1 MTPSSLS
8 FSLTF
13 MPDVDKIF
21 EMLLPEEMAHVEAG
35 RPAGFAWSLAKR
47 SGVPVTAATIAGF
60 NEVYGEL
67 RRRLG
72 YTE

>member
-1 MTPSSLS
+1 
-8 FSLTF
+8 

-21 EMLLPEEMAHVEAG
+21 EMLSPEELAHVEAG
-35 RPAGFAWSLAKR
+35 RPAGFAWSFAKR
-47 SGVPVTAATIAGF
+47 SRLPISVVTIAGL
-60 NEVYGEL
+60 NEVYGEI

>member
-1 MTPSSLS
+1 V
-8 FSLTF
+8 
-13 MPDVDKIF
+13 PDVDKIF
-21 EMLLPEEMAHVEAG
+21 EMLLPAELAHVEAG
-35 RPAGFAWSLAKR
+35 RPAGFAWSFAKR
-47 SGVPVTAATIAGF
+47 SGLPISAATIASL